1 MLKKKLR
8 YHCIILLLVIINAC
22 NDVVIYK
29 AGNRV
34 TLDYVIETK
43 LSFNVIRNYIDTMVQ
58 KQGYDVPQKWAQ
70 YYKLIDLDSIDSK
83 RIYFKDNPEEMYLVQ
98 LNGVLLLS
106 DVYNEN
112 IVKGDWVATSERMP
126 KKEADRVKK
135 RFKEEVLDKIETM
148 AKKNGVPDSIIY
160 FKPKW

>member
-8 YHCIILLLVIINAC
+8 YHYFILLLFIISAC
-22 NDVVIYK
+22 NDVTVYK
-29 AGNRV
+29 AGNRI

-58 KQGYDVPQKWAQ
+58 KQGYAVPQKWAQ
-70 YYKLIDLDSIDSK
+70 YDKLVDIDSIDSK

-98 LNGVLLLS
+98 LNGVLLLA
-106 DVYNEN
+106 DVFNEN
-112 IVKGDWVATSERMP
+112 IFKGDWVAIPERMP
-126 KKEADRVKK
+126 KKEEDRVKK

-148 AKKNGVPDSIIY
+148 AKNNGLPDSIIY